1 MKKVQR
7 LALNKVFATLAALD
21 VKYKIVLEDGTCHTN
36 MTEEDDSASKYSKR
50 PYRNLTP
57 FYKDAIANI
66 EVGEVVVIEV
76 PEGVAVERVRGT
88 VAAQMYGR
96 YGPGAHMS
104 TVDGRKIEVL
114 RLA

>member
-7 LALNKVFATLAALD
+7 LALNKVIATLAALD
-21 VKYKIVLEDGTCHTN
+21 VKYKIVLEDGTYHTN
-36 MTEEDDSASKYSKR
+36 MTAEDDRVTPKRR
-50 PYRNLTP
+50 PYADLTP
-57 FYKDAIANI
+57 IYKDAIANI

-76 PEGVAVERVRGT
+76 PEGVAVERVRST

-96 YGPGAHMS
+96 YGAGAHMS